1 MAWGRFKGTGRAIA
15 PQGPQINLVA
25 RLSTCVWSSTRVLV
39 AWSHLGYTSIPFTS
53 PKVPLWYGWCQILGA
68 IKLGPGQLLYP
79 YIRNGK
85 VAAYVYNRGDGV
97 CETDDVACA
106 IFAFMDTLSPQTN
119 VTGNPQHR
127 KLSASEGAVRALID
141 KPEYKSSLPCCTSK
155 RVTVFQ

>member
-1 MAWGRFKGTGRAIA
+1 MHLFQPLVYTEGVRWIQGAKGRNSENMADYM
-15 PQGPQINLVA
+15 VA

-53 PKVPLWYGWCQILGA
+53 PKVPLWYGWCQIIGA

-97 CETDDVACA
+97 CETEDIACV
-106 IFAFMDTLSPQTN
+106 IFAFMAW
-119 VTGNPQHR
+119 
-127 KLSASEGAVRALID
+127 LSANKCNG
-141 KPEYKSSLPCCTSK
+141 
-155 RVTVFQ
+155 